1 VGKGKSANL
10 SAPPPVAPYWYGQR
24 YRWELSRSRSF
35 EAVWMRQGVTFS
47 SNGRPGSSPDHL
59 MVWMGK
65 LRLQPW
71 SSQRQR
77 QHLTASWV
85 ERNGGSGVLIGRD
98 KFNRCCKSFDASPLW
113 SGPPD
118 RSTVLDGQAN
128 EITWIGAKWSARA
141 KI

>member
-1 VGKGKSANL
+1 
-10 SAPPPVAPYWYGQR
+10 
-24 YRWELSRSRSF
+24 
-35 EAVWMRQGVTFS
+35 
-47 SNGRPGSSPDHL
+47 